1 MLRLLAPIFPHSRQA
16 FEAQFTAV
24 EGGQVFREN
33 QIGPAHAVADDRKQQ
48 LLAVHGRYLVINR
61 CCFWGFMIL
70 VLVVLPFLRMLN
82 NPGLLIGP
90 NSGFSRYLFL
100 LPVAYLMATAL
111 WARWQLRARLAEAPV
126 AAPAL
131 SQAEAQRILLRNL
144 SSISLLIVP
153 ATMFVAFL
161 VYGPEGDYLAGINA
175 LWTLAVIGT
184 FAISI
189 WLGWQKF
196 RVHSIQL
203 PESAA

>member
-1 MLRLLAPIFPHSRQA
+1 M
-16 FEAQFTAV
+16 
-24 EGGQVFREN
+24 FREN

-48 LLAVHGRYLVINR
+48 LLAVHDRYLVINR
-61 CCFWGFMIL
+61 WSFWGFIIL

-82 NPGLLIGP
+82 NPGLPIGP
-90 NSGFSRYLFL
+90 NSCFSHNLFL
-100 LPVAYLMATAL
+100 LPAVYVTATAL
-111 WARWQLRARLAEAPV
+111 WARWQLRARLADAPV
-126 AAPAL
+126 VAPAL

-161 VYGPEGDYLAGINA
+161 VYGPEGDYLAGVNA
-175 LWTLAVIGT
+175 LWTFAGIGT

-196 RVHSIQL
+196 RVVSIQL
-203 PESAA
+203 PETAA